1 MKDKSCIM
9 AVDDDKATLCM
20 VEETLAE
27 YYDVML
33 ALSGTHALDILNNS
47 KKPDL
52 ILLDIDMPDMDG
64 YETFKHICD
73 MDMLSGIPVIFL
85 TGMTGSEAELAVLSL
100 GAQDYIS
107 KPFVREN
114 LLARIDLR
122 LKGGKQAKE
131 LKTLMERFRRSGIDE
146 EKFVNFTRNLRPV
159 EQEIAHMIV
168 LGYNNQEI
176 ADRLNY
182 STGYVRNLIML
193 IYNTLGVHSR
203 VELRLKIRS

>member
-1 MKDKSCIM
+1 MKEKSCIM
-9 AVDDDKATLCM
+9 VVDDDRATLCM
-20 VEETLAE
+20 VEETLNE

-33 ALSGTHALDILNNS
+33 ALSGVHALNILNNS

-64 YETFKHICD
+64 YETFKQICGID
-73 MDMLSGIPVIFL
+73 VLSGVPVIFL
-85 TGMTGSEAELAVLSL
+85 TGMTGSEAELTVLSL

-114 LLARIDLR
+114 LLARINLR
-122 LKGGKQAKE
+122 LEGGKQAQQ
-131 LKTLMERFRRSGIDE
+131 LKLLQERFRKAGIDE
-146 EKFVNFTRNLRPV
+146 EKFFDFTRSLKPV

-168 LGYNNQEI
+168 SGYNNQEI
-176 ADRLNY
+176 AQQLNY
-182 STGYVRNLIML
+182 STGYVRNLVML

-203 VELRLKIRS
+203 VELRLMVRS